1 MVGRTL
7 KDGCEQSMLCILQYD
22 AGYRIEWYSGAR
34 LCGAPTLRWLYSF
47 PTCPAASNSGRN
59 PKEGEILFFA
69 TEMSPLDLN
78 FSKKLR
84 NSSFF
89 FFPNLTC
96 TQSNQAL
103 RIEGASK
110 DLRRF
115 KELSTLVVYSGSRPG

>member
-1 MVGRTL
+1 MVTITLRAGQQLLSDMVGRTL

-59 PKEGEILFFA
+59 PKDEEILFFA

-78 FSKKLR
+78 LSKKLR

-89 FFPNLTC
+89 FFSKFNEYSK
-96 TQSNQAL
+96 QSSFEN
-103 RIEGASK
+103 
-110 DLRRF
+110 
-115 KELSTLVVYSGSRPG
+115 